1 MKILNSE
8 LFDKVQKDS
17 SKSLT
22 LTGLVDDI
30 IASDKKLKSLIMRAN
45 PGDDLLYS
53 TGFDMLDYRNGQKVL
68 FKDPKSG
75 SEKALDVV
83 GLNGGSMHMF
93 IGKTNVGKSTIAA
106 QIGYNIVKDF
116 PLSSVFYFDIE
127 KGFSDNRFMQLTGI
141 TPEECE
147 RKFRRYTGR
156 VSTEALLKMI
166 AQHSAMIEEHR
177 DEFEID
183 TGVVD
188 SMGRPVKIVQP
199 SVYIIDS
206 VRTLSSST
214 VVADEI
220 EGSTSGGRIAKELTQ
235 FVVKVQPL
243 ITKANIIIIFINHIS
258 SKISMGTPTAAET
271 IYGLKQDES
280 VAGGHALKYLC
291 ATMIRFDTKGAWK
304 VNTGEGYSFNG
315 HFTQATLIKSRTN
328 QAGSSVMLA
337 FEQGKG
343 FMNYMSKFYNLVEA
357 GIVTGTQRRTL
368 PGYPKSV
375 WLKEVKGLI
384 ETDEDFRRCIDEACV
399 PLLDNMLSDSTKNI
413 HKEDD
418 VEAEKLA
425 LAEIEEAMKE
435 E

>member
-8 LFDKVQKDS
+8 LLNKVQKES
-17 SKSLT
+17 SPSLSLT
-22 LTGLVDDI
+22 GIVDDI
-30 IASDKKLKSLIMRAN
+30 ISNDKKLKSLIMRAN

-68 FKDPKSG
+68 FKDTATG
-75 SEKALDVV
+75 VEKALDVV
-83 GLNGGSMHMF
+83 GLNGGSMHML

-106 QIGYNIVKDF
+106 QIGYNIVKDY

-127 KGFSDNRFMQLTGI
+127 KGFSDTRFMQLTGI
-141 TPEECE
+141 NAEECE
-147 RKFRRYTGR
+147 KKFRRYTGR
-156 VSTEALLKMI
+156 ISTESLLKMI
-166 AQHSAMIEEHR
+166 AQHSEMIEKHR
-177 DEFEID
+177 EEFEID

-188 SMGRPVKIVQP
+188 ALGRPVKIVQP

-214 VVADEI
+214 VVTDEI

-235 FVVKVQPL
+235 FLIKVQPL
-243 ITKANIIIIFINHIS
+243 ITKANIIILFINHIS
-258 SKISMGTPTAAET
+258 SKMSVGTPTTAET

-280 VAGGHALKYLC
+280 IAGGHALKYLC
-291 ATMIRFDTKGAWK
+291 STILRFDTKGAWK
-304 VNTGEGYSFNG
+304 VTTGEGYSFNG
-315 HFTQATLIKSRTN
+315 HFTQATIIKTRTN

-337 FEQGKG
+337 FEQGRG

-375 WLKEVKGLI
+375 WLKEVKDLI
-384 ETDEDFRRCIDEACV
+384 ETDELFRECIDKAVE
-399 PLLDNMLSDSTKNI
+399 PLLDSMLSDSTKSHLINQT
-413 HKEDD
+413 EY
-418 VEAEKLA
+418 EELA

-435 E
+435 D

>member
-8 LFDKVQKDS
+8 LLNKVQKES
-17 SKSLT
+17 SSSLSLT
-22 LTGLVDDI
+22 GIVDDI
-30 IASDKKLKSLIMRAN
+30 ISNDKKLKSLIMRAN

-68 FKDPKSG
+68 FKDTATGK
-75 SEKALDVV
+75 EKALDVV
-83 GLNGGSMHMF
+83 GLNGGSMHML

-106 QIGYNIVKDF
+106 QIGYNIVKDY

-127 KGFSDNRFMQLTGI
+127 KGFSDTRFMQLTGI
-141 TPEECE
+141 TAEECE
-147 RKFRRYTGR
+147 KKFRRYTGR
-156 VSTEALLKMI
+156 ISTESLLKMI
-166 AQHSAMIEEHR
+166 AQHSEMIEKNREA
-177 DEFEID
+177 FEID

-188 SMGRPVKIVQP
+188 ALGRPVKIVQP

-214 VVADEI
+214 VVTDEI

-235 FVVKVQPL
+235 FLIKVQPL
-243 ITKANIIIIFINHIS
+243 ITKANIIILFINHIS
-258 SKISMGTPTAAET
+258 SKMSVGTPTAAET

-280 VAGGHALKYLC
+280 IAGGHALKYLC
-291 ATMIRFDTKGAWK
+291 STILRFDTKGAWK
-304 VNTGEGYSFNG
+304 VTTGEGYSFNG
-315 HFTQATLIKSRTN
+315 HFTQATIIKTRTN

-337 FEQGKG
+337 FEQGRG

-375 WLKEVKGLI
+375 WLKEVKDLI
-384 ETDEDFRRCIDEACV
+384 ETDELFRECIDKAVE
-399 PLLDNMLSDSTKNI
+399 PLLDSMLSDSTKSHLINQ
-413 HKEDD
+413 
-418 VEAEKLA
+418 AEYEELA

-435 E
+435 D